1 MTGPDHLESVLLV
14 LGALALDAALG
25 DPRGLPHPVRGLGRL
40 IARAE
45 RALRAR
51 YPSRERAGGVA
62 LVLGVVGGTFAAT
75 WGVIHLAG
83 LVHPWAARGAEVVAI
98 YWSLAPRD
106 LWRHAARVSGALG
119 RGDLAEAK
127 RGVAMMVGRD
137 VEPLDE
143 KGVTRA
149 TIESVAENT
158 VDGVTAPLC
167 FALLG
172 GGPLAMAYRAVN
184 TLDSMVGYRIEPYT
198 RIGWASARLDDLAN
212 LIPARLTALLM
223 PLAGGLLGG
232 SARGGWAAAWRDGR
246 KHDSPNSGLTE
257 AAMAG
262 VLGIE
267 LGGPH
272 WYRGTYYASPTIGV
286 ARRPVE
292 RADIARTCRVMA
304 ATTAL
309 VFVIGAAARLWI
321 DQ

>member
-1 MTGPDHLESVLLV
+1 MEIVLLV
-14 LGALALDAALG
+14 LGALILDAAIG

-40 IARAE
+40 IARSE
-45 RALRAR
+45 VALRVR
-51 YPSRERAGGVA
+51 YPLRERAAG
-62 LVLGVVGGTFAAT
+62 LVLAIGVVGGTYAAT
-75 WGVIHLAG
+75 WGAIHLAG
-83 LVHPWAARGAEVVAI
+83 LVHAWAARGAEVLAI

-106 LWRHAARVSGALG
+106 LWQHAARVSGALR
-119 RGDLAEAK
+119 RGDLDEAK

-172 GGPLAMAYRAVN
+172 GGPLAMAYRAIN

-223 PLAGGLLGG
+223 PLAGAALGG

-272 WYRGTYYASPTIGV
+272 WYRGTYYASPTIGT
-286 ARRPVE
+286 AKRPVE
-292 RADIARTCRVMA
+292 RGDIARACRVMA
-304 ATTAL
+304 VTTGL
-309 VFVIGAAARLWI
+309 VLMAGTGARWWIGF
-321 DQ
+321 

>member
-1 MTGPDHLESVLLV
+1 METEFLV
-14 LGALALDAALG
+14 LGAVALDLALG
-25 DPRGLPHPVRGLGRL
+25 DPRGLPHPVRGLGRF
-40 IARAE
+40 IARSE
-45 RALRAR
+45 VALRAR
-51 YPSRERAGGVA
+51 YPSRERAAGVA
-62 LVLGVVGGTFAAT
+62 LALGVVGGTYAAT
-75 WGVIHLAG
+75 WGAIHLAE
-83 LVHPWAARGAEVVAI
+83 LVHAWAARGAEVLAI

-106 LWRHAARVSGALG
+106 LWQHAARVSGALR
-119 RGDLAEAK
+119 RGDLDEAK

-172 GGPLAMAYRAVN
+172 GGPLAMAYRAIN
-184 TLDSMVGYRIEPYT
+184 TLDSMVGYRIEPYA

-223 PLAGGLLGG
+223 PLAGAALGG
-232 SARGGWAAAWRDGR
+232 AARGGWAAAWRDGR

-267 LGGPH
+267 LAGPH
-272 WYRGTYYASPTIGV
+272 WYRGTYYPSPTIGV
-286 ARRPVE
+286 ATRPVE
-292 RADIARTCRVMA
+292 RADIARACGIMA
-304 ATTAL
+304 VTTLL
-309 VFVIGAAARLWI
+309 VLAVGVGARWWSGF
-321 DQ
+321 

>member
-1 MTGPDHLESVLLV
+1 MVV
-14 LGALALDAALG
+14 LGALALDLALG
-25 DPRGLPHPVRGLGRL
+25 DPRGLPHPVRGLGAVITRS
-40 IARAE
+40 E

-51 YPSRERAGGVA
+51 YPLRERAAGVA
-62 LVLGVVGGTFAAT
+62 LALGVVGGTYAAT
-75 WGVIHLAG
+75 WGAIQAAG
-83 LVHPWAARGAEVVAI
+83 LIHAWAASAAEVLAI

-106 LWRHAARVSGALG
+106 LWQHAARVSEALAH
-119 RGDLAEAK
+119 GDLAEAK
-127 RGVAMMVGRD
+127 RRVAMIVGRD

-172 GGPLAMAYRAVN
+172 GGPLAIAYRAIN
-184 TLDSMVGYRIEPYT
+184 TLDSLVGYKTEPYA

-212 LIPARLTALLM
+212 WIPARVTAWLM

-232 SARGGWAAAWRDGR
+232 SVRRGWAAVWRDGR

-267 LGGPH
+267 LAGPH
-272 WYRGTYYASPTIGV
+272 WYQGAYYPSPTIGI
-286 ARRPVE
+286 ATRPIE
-292 RADIARTCRVMA
+292 RADISRACRVMA
-304 ATTAL
+304 VTTAL
-309 VFVIGAAARLWI
+309 VFLAASGVRLWI
-321 DQ
+321 SP

>member
-1 MTGPDHLESVLLV
+1 METVILV
-14 LGALALDAALG
+14 LCALALDLTLG
-25 DPRGLPHPVRGLGRL
+25 DPRGLPHPVRGFGRI
-40 IARAE
+40 IARSE
-45 RALRAR
+45 GALRAR
-51 YPSRERAGGVA
+51 YPSRERAAGVA
-62 LVLGVVGGTFAAT
+62 LALGVVGGTYAAT
-75 WGVIHLAG
+75 WGAIHLAG
-83 LVHPWAARGAEVVAI
+83 LIHAWASSAVEVLAI
-98 YWSLAPRD
+98 YWSFAPRD
-106 LWRHAARVSGALG
+106 LWQHAARVSGALG

-172 GGPLAMAYRAVN
+172 SGPLAMAYRAIN
-184 TLDSMVGYRIEPYT
+184 TLDSLVGYKTEPYA

-212 LIPARLTALLM
+212 LVPARLTALLM
-223 PLAGGLLGG
+223 PLAGGALGG
-232 SARGGWAAAWRDGR
+232 SVRRGWAAAWRDGC

-267 LGGPH
+267 LAGPH
-272 WYRGTYYASPTIGV
+272 WYRGTYYPSPTIGI
-286 ARRPVE
+286 ATRPVE
-292 RADIARTCRVMA
+292 RGDIARSCRVMA
-304 ATTAL
+304 VTTIL
-309 VFVIGAAARLWI
+309 VFVVCASARLWSGP
-321 DQ
+321 

>member
-1 MTGPDHLESVLLV
+1 METLILV
-14 LGALALDAALG
+14 LCALALDLALG
-25 DPRGLPHPVRGLGRL
+25 DPRRLPHPVRGLGRL
-40 IARAE
+40 IASLE

-51 YPSRERAGGVA
+51 YPSRERAAGVA
-62 LVLGVVGGTFAAT
+62 LALGVVGGTYMAT
-75 WGVIHLAG
+75 WGTIHLAG
-83 LVHPWAARGAEVVAI
+83 LIHAWAARTLEVLAI

-106 LWRHAARVSGALG
+106 LWQHAARVSGALG

-172 GGPLAMAYRAVN
+172 GGPLAMAYRAIN
-184 TLDSMVGYRIEPYT
+184 TLDSLVGYKTEPYA

-212 LIPARLTALLM
+212 LVPARLTALLM

-272 WYRGTYYASPTIGV
+272 WYRGTYYASPTIGI

-304 ATTAL
+304 ATTAM
-309 VFVIGAAARLWI
+309 VFVIGVAARLWI
-321 DQ
+321 GP

>member
-1 MTGPDHLESVLLV
+1 MTGPENMEIVLLA
-14 LGALALDAALG
+14 LGALVLDAALG
-25 DPRGLPHPVRGLGRL
+25 DPRGLPHPVRGLGRI
-40 IARAE
+40 IARSE
-45 RALRAR
+45 VTLRAR
-51 YPSRERAGGVA
+51 YPSRERVAGVA
-62 LVLGVVGGTFAAT
+62 LALGVVGGTYAVT
-75 WGVIHLAG
+75 WGAIHLAG
-83 LVHPWAARGAEVVAI
+83 LFHVWAARAAEVLAI

-184 TLDSMVGYRIEPYT
+184 TLDSMVGYRIEPYA

-223 PLAGGLLGG
+223 PLAGGSLGG
-232 SARGGWAAAWRDGR
+232 SVRGGWSAAWRDGR

-267 LGGPH
+267 LAGPH
-272 WYRGTYYASPTIGV
+272 WYRGTYYPSPTIGT

-292 RADIARTCRVMA
+292 RADIARACRVMA
-304 ATTAL
+304 VTTAL

-321 DQ
+321 GP

>member
-1 MTGPDHLESVLLV
+1 METVILV
-14 LGALALDAALG
+14 LCALALDLALG
-25 DPRGLPHPVRGLGRL
+25 DPRRLPHPVRGLGRL
-40 IARAE
+40 IARSE
-45 RALRAR
+45 HALRAR
-51 YPSRERAGGVA
+51 YPSRERAAGVA
-62 LVLGVVGGTFAAT
+62 LALGVVGATYAAA
-75 WGVIHLAG
+75 WGAIHLAG
-83 LVHPWAARGAEVVAI
+83 VIHVWAARMVEILAI

-106 LWRHAARVSGALG
+106 LWQHAARVSDALG
-119 RGDLAEAK
+119 RGDLADAK

-172 GGPLAMAYRAVN
+172 GGPLAMAYRAIN
-184 TLDSMVGYRIEPYT
+184 TLDSMVGYRIEPYA

-212 LIPARLTALLM
+212 LLPARLTALLM
-223 PLAGGLLGG
+223 PLAGGLLGR

-262 VLGIE
+262 VLGVE

-272 WYRGTYYASPTIGV
+272 WYRGTYYASPTIGI
-286 ARRPVE
+286 ARRPIE
-292 RADIARTCRVMA
+292 RGDIARACRVMA
-304 ATTAL
+304 VTTVL
-309 VFVIGAAARLWI
+309 VLIAAAGAKLWI
-321 DQ
+321 SP